1 MAQKGSIPVE
11 WPYHRGQPFKYKEL
25 EILTELLITIP
36 GEPCAQGRP
45 RFSTAGGFVKAYDP
59 AKSRNYKAYVKLIAQ
74 EEIKTQGWKY
84 TELPLAVTITAYMSI
99 PTSKSKK
106 FKQAAILGGERP
118 AKKPDTDNIFKC
130 ITDALSGIAYK
141 DDKQIVAAT
150 VNKWY
155 AEVPRVE
162 ALIRII

>member
-1 MAQKGSIPVE
+1 
-11 WPYHRGQPFKYKEL
+11 
-25 EILTELLITIP
+25 
-36 GEPCAQGRP
+36 
-45 RFSTAGGFVKAYDP
+45 
-59 AKSRNYKAYVKLIAQ
+59 
-74 EEIKTQGWKY
+74 
-84 TELPLAVTITAYMSI
+84 MSI

-106 FKQAAILGGERP
+106 FKQEAILGGERP